1 MYARDDNTLD
11 YIALVQAFRLT
22 HIRDDAHLAEAVG
35 MINTLLDLPGRSAG
49 QEDYL
54 SALTD
59 LLEVYEDKTVSLP
72 AVSGHAVL
80 LHLMEEN
87 GLKQADLLPAFGTR
101 SVASAVINGR
111 RNLSLSH
118 IRKLSEF
125 FHVPADVFL

>member
-1 MYARDDNTLD
+1 MCARDDDTLD
-11 YIALVQAFRLT
+11 YMALVRAFRLT
-22 HIRDDAHLAEAVG
+22 HIRDDAHLAGAVG
-35 MINTLLDLPGRSAG
+35 MINTLLDLPERSAG

-59 LLEVYEDKTVSLP
+59 LVEVYEDKAVPLP

-125 FHVPADVFL
+125 FHLPADVFL

>member
-1 MYARDDNTLD
+1 MCARDDDTFD
-11 YIALVQAFRLT
+11 YMALVQAFRLT

-35 MINTLLDLPGRSAG
+35 MINTLLDLPERSAG

-59 LLEVYEDKTVSLP
+59 LVEVYEDQTVPLP

-125 FHVPADVFL
+125 FHVPADVFI